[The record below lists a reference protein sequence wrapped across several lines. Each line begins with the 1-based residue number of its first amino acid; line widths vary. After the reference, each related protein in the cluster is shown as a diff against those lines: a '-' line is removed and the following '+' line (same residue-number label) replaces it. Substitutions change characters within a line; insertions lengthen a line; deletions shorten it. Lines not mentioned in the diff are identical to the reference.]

1 MLHLNYP
8 STYIAF
14 STNFAWSFGL
24 FSKSTFIQ
32 DAIESMRAKT
42 GSNLSSDSQAPSSY
56 ADRTLSPYNLYA
68 IEGENPQ
75 TIDLGSFVG
84 GTTAQAASPAQ
95 STVAPA
101 TITSTSET
109 LDPGIPV
116 YVNQMGVA
124 TGNAFMSLFITMLF
138 FLAAFVLLVVAVI
151 LALRAFKKYR
161 ESAWADKYLRE
172 IRPILLSNGLR
183 LVRQVCYNYVRLT
196 N

>member
-1 MLHLNYP
+1 
-8 STYIAF
+8 
-14 STNFAWSFGL
+14 
-24 FSKSTFIQ
+24 
-32 DAIESMRAKT
+32 MRAKT
-42 GSNLSSDSQAPSSY
+42 GSNLSGDSQAPSSY

-68 IEGENPQ
+68 IEDDENPQ

-109 LDPGIPV
+109 LSPGIPV
-116 YVNQMGVA
+116 YVNQTGVA

-138 FLAAFVLLVVAVI
+138 FLAAFVLLVGAVI
-151 LALRAFKKYR
+151 LALCAFKKYR
-161 ESAWADKYLRE
+161 QSAWANKYLRE

-183 LVRQVCYNYVRLT
+183 LVRQVCCNCVRLT